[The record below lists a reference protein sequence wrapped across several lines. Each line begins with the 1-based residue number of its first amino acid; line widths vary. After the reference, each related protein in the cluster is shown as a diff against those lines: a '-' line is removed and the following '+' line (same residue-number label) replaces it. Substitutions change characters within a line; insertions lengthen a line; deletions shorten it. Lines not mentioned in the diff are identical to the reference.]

1 MLATEQLKRSEVLR
15 SNHRCFGRLLLL
27 RFLFALIYSMGLPCS
42 TLYSDPPDSAESK
55 AQNESVKAYIRNFTP
70 SGQTVV
76 VGEKPRTPQES
87 QQSFIVA
94 QGLRIDLALI
104 EEMNVL
110 PDFRAP
116 NNIRLGITPLYT
128 TYADIYETVRRLA
141 EVVERRLYET
151 YDAAPEVT

>member
-1 MLATEQLKRSEVLR
+1 
-15 SNHRCFGRLLLL
+15 
-27 RFLFALIYSMGLPCS
+27 
-42 TLYSDPPDSAESK
+42 
-55 AQNESVKAYIRNFTP
+55 
-70 SGQTVV
+70 
-76 VGEKPRTPQES
+76 
-87 QQSFIVA
+87 
-94 QGLRIDLALI
+94 
-104 EEMNVL
+104 MNVL